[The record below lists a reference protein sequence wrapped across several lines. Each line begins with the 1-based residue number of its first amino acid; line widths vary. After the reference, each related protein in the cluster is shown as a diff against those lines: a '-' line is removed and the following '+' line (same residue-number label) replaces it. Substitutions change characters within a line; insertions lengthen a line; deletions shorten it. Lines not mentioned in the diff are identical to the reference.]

1 MAGYTDILG
10 KPLAKSDVIL
20 AVRYVICR
28 PTITPMLLHRST
40 HCGIGKSANLLRLL
54 EDAKVLSSKA
64 DNGKRSVLLRTEAS
78 ALNAA
83 LRQLR
88 KGKNVSK
95 RI

>member
-10 KPLAKSDVIL
+10 NKLNKSDVIL
-20 AVRYVICR
+20 AIQYSVAR

-40 HCGIGKSANLLRLL
+40 HCGIGKAANLLRLL
-54 EDAKVLSSKA
+54 EDAKVLSEKA
-64 DNGKRSVLLRTEAS
+64 DNGKRTVILRTEAS

-88 KGKNVSK
+88 KGKK
-95 RI
+95 